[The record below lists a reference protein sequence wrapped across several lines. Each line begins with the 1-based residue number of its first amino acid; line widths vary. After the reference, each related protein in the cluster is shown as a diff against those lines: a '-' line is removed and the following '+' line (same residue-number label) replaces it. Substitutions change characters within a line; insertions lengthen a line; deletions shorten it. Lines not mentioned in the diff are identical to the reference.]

1 MIVSVVETALYHD
14 SDHQLL
20 GASTFS
26 SRGDML
32 GAFVSLLLCCFRGHG
47 SGRAESSHARAES
60 TPEADSAGLG
70 LN

>member
-32 GAFVSLLLCCFRGHG
+32 GAFVSLLLWEWPRRKQSRPRRKHAG
-47 SGRAESSHARAES
+47 S
-60 TPEADSAGLG
+60 
-70 LN
+70 